1 MAERL
6 NTVESKNTYK
16 RHLENSKFSTVNE
29 NLISVLDE
37 DLKYNKRLEE
47 KIHENKP
54 LIKNVVHKYLM
65 TTEKE
70 KFGVTSEENMVYDN
84 FRENYKMVSSIYTIV
99 ILAFHFL

>member
-6 NTVESKNTYK
+6 NTVESKNTY
-16 RHLENSKFSTVNE
+16 RRRVEDSKFSTVNE

-37 DLKYNKRLEE
+37 DLKCNKRLEE
-47 KIHENKP
+47 KIDENKP

-65 TTEKE
+65 TTEEE
-70 KFGVTSEENMVYDN
+70 KFVVTSEENMVYDKL
-84 FRENYKMVSSIYTIV
+84 RENYKMVSSIYTIV